1 MVWYSPLLR
10 EDSLT
15 PFPRR
20 SGRSLT
26 SAKVAH
32 RRQRR
37 NHVLVAAPAT
47 GRTQPGQACGGM
59 DSETDAPILIPP
71 ERPRSPTRPS
81 QSEYRGDDTNGV
93 PIASS
98 CPRCLLQVIA
108 AAPNHRSRLRALAVM
123 RGPRAPVTNSPTST
137 DSAPAAVRGG
147 AAAPPAGSSTHSPA
161 PSRISQTFPGALA
174 GPAEA
179 ASAGA
184 GNECRPVV
192 VGGRD
197 ATEAPTISTQSLRRW
212 HVFAI
217 RPRSSGARGTRGRG
231 PVHEA
236 VWLHGPLHA
245 ISSAP
250 LAPSSVVFNTTCR
263 GRYQRRC
270 HATGPRCRRNHVSP
284 EAAGT
289 TQPELR
295 VPGLRTDLHSLLGRC
310 RRQPSIAEVR
320 RPALSHLSQ

>member
-108 AAPNHRSRLRALAVM
+108 AAPNHRPRLRALAFV

-137 DSAPAAVRGG
+137 DTASAAVRGG
-147 AAAPPAGSSTHSPA
+147 AAAPSASPSTQSPA
-161 PSRISQTFPGALA
+161 ISRIQQKFPGTLA

-184 GNECRPVV
+184 GNDCGPVV

-197 ATEAPTISTQSLRRW
+197 ATKAPTVYYRSHTSLASLCPKAPVPWCQRHQSPRPGPCNCVWPRRDRNT
-212 HVFAI
+212 HKCC
-217 RPRSSGARGTRGRG
+217 R
-231 PVHEA
+231 
-236 VWLHGPLHA
+236 
-245 ISSAP
+245 P
-250 LAPSSVVFNTTCR
+250 LACQYFST
-263 GRYQRRC
+263 
-270 HATGPRCRRNHVSP
+270 
-284 EAAGT
+284 
-289 TQPELR
+289 
-295 VPGLRTDLHSLLGRC
+295 LGA
-310 RRQPSIAEVR
+310 QQHGI
-320 RPALSHLSQ
+320 

>member
-1 MVWYSPLLR
+1 MRFGPSCNLWHPVPRGRKHRWVSAFSPSLPSPPLCSGGPEGEPMVWYSPLLR

-108 AAPNHRSRLRALAVM
+108 AAPNHRPRLRALAVV

-137 DSAPAAVRGG
+137 DTAAAAVRGG
-147 AAAPPAGSSTHSPA
+147 AAAPSASPSTHSPA
-161 PSRISQTFPGALA
+161 PLRI
-174 GPAEA
+174 
-179 ASAGA
+179 
-184 GNECRPVV
+184 
-192 VGGRD
+192 
-197 ATEAPTISTQSLRRW
+197 
-212 HVFAI
+212 
-217 RPRSSGARGTRGRG
+217 
-231 PVHEA
+231 
-236 VWLHGPLHA
+236 
-245 ISSAP
+245 
-250 LAPSSVVFNTTCR
+250 
-263 GRYQRRC
+263 
-270 HATGPRCRRNHVSP
+270 
-284 EAAGT
+284 
-289 TQPELR
+289 
-295 VPGLRTDLHSLLGRC
+295 
-310 RRQPSIAEVR
+310 
-320 RPALSHLSQ
+320 